1 MDSSCKASGVASKLI
16 VYMRGGGGGRGH
28 QTHKVG
34 GFSGG
39 GRFQPTSQDF
49 GSVPSWYVLLP
60 GSDFLVQNMSGVKRS
75 LLQKDSHVQ
84 ALWQAFG
91 VGRFLVQKPF

>member
-1 MDSSCKASGVASKLI
+1 MHTPAPPFLQFFW
-16 VYMRGGGGGRGH
+16 GGGQGAIKPIRW
-28 QTHKVG
+28 VG
-34 GFSGG
+34 LVGG